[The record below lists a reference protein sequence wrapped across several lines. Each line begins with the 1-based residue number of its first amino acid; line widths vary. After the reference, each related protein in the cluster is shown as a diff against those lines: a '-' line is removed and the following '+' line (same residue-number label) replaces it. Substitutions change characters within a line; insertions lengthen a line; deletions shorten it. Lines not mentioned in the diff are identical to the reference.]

1 MFFSAVRFTNIQS
14 RKLNN
19 EHSLVFFYSMINPD
33 QVEKERK
40 RKKEKERKKKSK
52 SNEARKRYY
61 KELWSTLSIKLK
73 LLST

>member
-1 MFFSAVRFTNIQS
+1 MFFSAVRFTNIQF

-40 RKKEKERKKKSK
+40 KKKERKK
-52 SNEARKRYY
+52 N
-61 KELWSTLSIKLK
+61 
-73 LLST
+73 